1 MTFLKGCIEQIGR
14 IIDDC
19 FYWPWQ
25 IHLPPFQAEH
35 FFFLHFFFFFLSPI
49 RVEIYYLILID
60 GNLSCRSTNFISNRQ
75 NTLINKLNSIFIGC
89 NTQPIKNQKTVISTT
104 TKIDYVKY
112 LTMFFDDV
120 LAIHPFLIVLRG
132 NIWSVLLVSPPLI
145 LKKFN
150 NLQLRRLI
158 SNFSNLKI
166 KKFQYEICHLISHSI

>member
-14 IIDDC
+14 IIDNS

-60 GNLSCRSTNFISNRQ
+60 GNLSCWSPNFISNRQ

-89 NTQPIKNQKTVISTT
+89 NTQPIKNQKTVTSTA
-104 TKIDYVKY
+104 TKIDYVY
-112 LTMFFDDV
+112 FLNMFFGWCFGNSSFFNCPKRQHM
-120 LAIHPFLIVLRG
+120 ICPPFISAF
-132 NIWSVLLVSPPLI
+132 IWKSSI
-145 LKKFN
+145 T
-150 NLQLRRLI
+150 
-158 SNFSNLKI
+158 FS
-166 KKFQYEICHLISHSI
+166 